1 MDHFNSLS
9 RDDLR
14 KEVIKLLDIMSG
26 GVKSKRILKSQQLR
40 SMSTSE
46 LLTFIREHLQ
56 INQAEIR
63 DIPLTL
69 KEVFPFEDLIFSDYK
84 ETRKGIVRTTTYRD
98 KSKDIHFH
106 KYFDL
111 FEKRGIEYY
120 IRIITKIMNSFFEKN
135 KNFVIN
141 DIRSDTSVKIY
152 LKLEFRQMKDSQKEE
167 NFAVRSETKELCVG
181 EDREEW
187 YQHACQ
193 ELMMNMENL
202 QSRGS
207 GWTIS
212 GINYLEMNQTMC
224 HSPSGSSYM
233 DLPKCINVKH
243 CVINPKNNDDKC
255 FMWSILAHLHP
266 AKDHVSEIYNY
277 TPYQNELNFG
287 DLTFPMKIKDI
298 NKFEKM
304 NDLVVNVVECTE
316 KGQINPLRP
325 SRGITA
331 DDSKVINLLYY
342 ENEEGNSHYSLI
354 KNLDTLMNKRGEHQK
369 KFCVRCHC
377 SYNVNMND
385 KSRSNYHRHLEDC
398 GKNKPVSHKLSKKT
412 SVKFKNISNTQKHRY
427 VIYADFESIIEKYQ
441 RALDNPK
448 ESWTTDVGK
457 HIPAGFCVVVVDSY
471 EKKYHDHWT
480 GEYRGPLCGACN
492 ILKRKNTFIPVFFHN
507 LKGYDSH
514 LIISCPE
521 STEFL
526 KDYGIDIKNI
536 SSNTEKF
543 ISFSYHL
550 PSESRNFYDRC
561 EIRFLDS
568 FSFMSSSLD
577 KLVQNMC
584 SDDMYITKDYYSY
597 HNERPGDS
605 EELEKFEIM
614 QRKGVY
620 PYEYMDSFKRFQET
634 KLPNISSFFDM
645 LNGKSCSTKDYLYAK
660 LVWNK
665 MNCKN
670 LKDYAEIYMINDVLL
685 LADVFE
691 NFRNLSLRV
700 YELDPC
706 WYFTSPGLAW
716 DAMLR
721 KTKVELEVLQDVEKY
736 LMIEKG
742 IRGGIVNAVKRYSK
756 VNNKYTNTFDPSI
769 PSNYLLYL
777 NANNLYGWAMCQ
789 NLPTGDFQFETQS
802 SIDILNDE
810 SLKIK
815 DYIDYFK
822 NLGKG
827 CIFEVDLEY
836 PKELHSKHND
846 FPLCPENVKID
857 KQTVKKLCNTLFD
870 KEKYVIHY
878 ENLLQCLQLGLK
890 IKKIHRI
897 LNFKESNWLAPYI
910 EMNTNLRKQAKNEFE
925 KHFFKLMNNSVFGKT
940 MENVRERVDVRLVTD
955 EDKIIKLASKP
966 NYKRTIM
973 YNKELSAVEMEKTNI
988 TLDKPI
994 YVGFAILDLSKW
1006 LMYDFHYNVMQKK
1019 YGYQNVEL
1027 CYQDTDSLI
1036 YDINTEDFYKDA
1048 EKDIDFQKY
1057 FDFSDYPKDHVL
1069 YSEENKKIVG
1079 KFKDEL
1085 NGKIMT
1091 ELLALKPKQYGF
1103 KTLDGEE
1110 TKKSKGIKKNIVK
1123 NELSL
1128 DDYKHS
1134 LFNKTIIRKTQYTI
1148 RSVKHTIFTQCQ
1160 NKVALNN
1167 SENSTEHK
1175 RYIIKDNHST
1185 MAFGNVNIKP
1195 EVLGI

>member
-1 MDHFNSLS
+1 MDHFEKMS

-63 DIPLTL
+63 DVPLTL

-84 ETRKGIVRTTTYRD
+84 ETKKGIVRTTVYRN
-98 KSKDIHFH
+98 KGKEIYFE

-111 FEKRGIEYY
+111 FEERGIEYY
-120 IRIITKIMNSFFEKN
+120 MKIITKIINSFFEKN
-135 KNFVIN
+135 ENFVIN

-152 LKLEFRQMKDSQKEE
+152 LKLEFKQKKDSQKSE

-224 HSPSGSSYM
+224 HSPSGYFYM
-233 DLPKCINVKH
+233 DLPKCINAKH

-266 AKDHVSEIYNY
+266 AKHHVSEIYSY

-342 ENEEGNSHYSLI
+342 ENKEGNSHYSLI

-385 KSRSNYHRHLEDC
+385 KIRSNYHRHLEDC

-441 RALDNPK
+441 RALDNPNI
-448 ESWTTDVGK
+448 SWTTDVGK
-457 HIPAGFCVVVVDSY
+457 HIPAGFCVIVVDSFT
-471 EKKYHDHWT
+471 KKLYSIKSYIGHNTALEFNKYIIKIFQEIMHLSDVEMRELTEEEWTFHDENKECPNCSIKYDSKEMKTTKVRDHDHLT

-492 ILKRKNTFIPVFFHN
+492 LLKRKNTFIPIFFHN
-507 LKGYDSH
+507 LRGYDSH
-514 LIISCPE
+514 LIVGCLE
-521 STEFL
+521 STKYLNEHE
-526 KDYGIDIKNI
+526 IDIKNI

-543 ISFSYHL
+543 ISFSYKL
-550 PSESRNFYDRC
+550 PSE
-561 EIRFLDS
+561 
-568 FSFMSSSLD
+568 
-577 KLVQNMC
+577 
-584 SDDMYITKDYYSY
+584 
-597 HNERPGDS
+597 
-605 EELEKFEIM
+605 
-614 QRKGVY
+614 
-620 PYEYMDSFKRFQET
+620 
-634 KLPNISSFFDM
+634 
-645 LNGKSCSTKDYLYAK
+645 
-660 LVWNK
+660 
-665 MNCKN
+665 
-670 LKDYAEIYMINDVLL
+670 
-685 LADVFE
+685 
-691 NFRNLSLRV
+691 
-700 YELDPC
+700 
-706 WYFTSPGLAW
+706 
-716 DAMLR
+716 
-721 KTKVELEVLQDVEKY
+721 
-736 LMIEKG
+736 
-742 IRGGIVNAVKRYSK
+742 
-756 VNNKYTNTFDPSI
+756 
-769 PSNYLLYL
+769 
-777 NANNLYGWAMCQ
+777 
-789 NLPTGDFQFETQS
+789 
-802 SIDILNDE
+802 
-810 SLKIK
+810 
-815 DYIDYFK
+815 
-822 NLGKG
+822 
-827 CIFEVDLEY
+827 
-836 PKELHSKHND
+836 
-846 FPLCPENVKID
+846 
-857 KQTVKKLCNTLFD
+857 
-870 KEKYVIHY
+870 
-878 ENLLQCLQLGLK
+878 
-890 IKKIHRI
+890 
-897 LNFKESNWLAPYI
+897 
-910 EMNTNLRKQAKNEFE
+910 
-925 KHFFKLMNNSVFGKT
+925 
-940 MENVRERVDVRLVTD
+940 TD
-955 EDKIIKLASKP
+955 NLASKP
-966 NYKRTIM
+966 NFKRTIM
-973 YNKELSAVEMEKTNI
+973 YNEELSAVEMEKTNI

-1036 YDINTEDFYKDA
+1036 YDIKTEDFYKDA
-1048 EKDIDFQKY
+1048 EEDIDFQKY

-1069 YSEENKKIVG
+1069 YSEENKKVVG

-1123 NELSL
+1123 NELTL

-1134 LFNKTIIRKTQYTI
+1134 LFNKSIIRKTQYTI